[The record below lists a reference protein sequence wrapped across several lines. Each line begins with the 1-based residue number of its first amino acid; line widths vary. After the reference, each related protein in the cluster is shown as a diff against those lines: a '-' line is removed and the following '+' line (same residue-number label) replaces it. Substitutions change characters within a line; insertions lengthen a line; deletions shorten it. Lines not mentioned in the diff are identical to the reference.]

1 LVDWIA
7 YSRIEPFGFEMENWR
22 MGLLAATVANSVP
35 RPRGSK
41 ALKPEDFLPKT
52 NVRASGLTSRQEH
65 ELKERAKR
73 NRKK

>member
-1 LVDWIA
+1 
-7 YSRIEPFGFEMENWR
+7 
-22 MGLLAATVANSVP
+22 LLAATVANSVP